1 MMQVVMSVDYV
12 VTIICRRN
20 RDRDRSK
27 ALKVI
32 LEVRSKVK
40 GDISLF
46 WSNIQIELYTRR
58 ALKMKF

>member
-12 VTIICRRN
+12 VTIIYRRN

-32 LEVRSKVK
+32 LEVRSKV
-40 GDISLF
+40 IYLF
-46 WSNIQIELYTRR
+46 SCQIYKLNCKHGKLG
-58 ALKMKF
+58 AKD

>member
-46 WSNIQIELYTRR
+46 WSDIQIELYTRR

>member
-32 LEVRSKVK
+32 LEVRSKSKV
-40 GDISLF
+40 IYLF
-46 WSNIQIELYTRR
+46 SGQIYKLNCKLGEL
-58 ALKMKF
+58 

>member
-12 VTIICRRN
+12 VTIIYRRN

-32 LEVRSKVK
+32 LEVRSKV
-40 GDISLF
+40 IYLF
-46 WSNIQIELYTRR
+46 SGQIYKLNCKLGAKDEILE
-58 ALKMKF
+58 

>member
-46 WSNIQIELYTRR
+46 WSDIQTRR

>member
-32 LEVRSKVK
+32 LEVRSKVE

-46 WSNIQIELYTRR
+46 WSDIQIEL
-58 ALKMKF
+58 